1 MADPLVTNDKQAW
14 LALKEHGAKIV
25 WVIVLVLL
33 GYFGYNYWQTHGG
46 RVDTVAAD
54 GYTVIAEQADA
65 VSLGAQNPDAVTAPE
80 RDKLYASVDS
90 LVANHGDTVYAWQAL
105 MTKARVQAD
114 NNDLAGAIASLEQAN
129 ALKLADSGLLAIS
142 GLQLAALQLANNEL
156 DKALTTIEKEYPNSF
171 EPSRLEIL
179 GDIYVA
185 KGDEGK
191 AKDAYN
197 QAWELLTAR
206 QEPRALLSLKMQAL
220 GLTPAPITPKP
231 AVVKTPSVQPAIDSP
246 LNAETD
252 EPLVE
257 MPTPVNEP

>member
-1 MADPLVTNDKQAW
+1 M
-14 LALKEHGAKIV
+14 
-25 WVIVLVLL
+25 
-33 GYFGYNYWQTHGG
+33 
-46 RVDTVAAD
+46 
-54 GYTVIAEQADA
+54 
-65 VSLGAQNPDAVTAPE
+65 
-80 RDKLYASVDS
+80 
-90 LVANHGDTVYAWQAL
+90 
-105 MTKARVQAD
+105 
-114 NNDLAGAIASLEQAN
+114 
-129 ALKLADSGLLAIS
+129 
-142 GLQLAALQLANNEL
+142 

-231 AVVKTPSVQPAIDSP
+231 AVVTTPSVQPAIDSP